1 MKKRLFYG
9 TILAAILAG
18 LCVAAPEP
26 AVVQKPGQWTIQVR
40 YEHPQQLV
48 LPWGEKGPSRF
59 WYTILT
65 ITNRTGRDVEFY
77 PRCDLM
83 TDTFQ
88 ILPAGRGVPPMVF
101 DRIKQRHAMVYPFL
115 EPLEGVGNRLL
126 QGEDN
131 AKDLAVIWSDFD
143 TQATGFTVFIT
154 GLSNETAAVK
164 HPVARD
170 DLGLP
175 VFVFL
180 RKTLALDYKLRGDP
194 ALRASVEVAY
204 EDQSWVMR

>member
-26 AVVQKPGQWTIQVR
+26 AVVQKPGQWTVQVR

-48 LPWGEKGPSRF
+48 LPWGENGPSRF

-65 ITNRTGRDVEFY
+65 ITNRTGQDVEFY
-77 PRCDLM
+77 PRCELM

-88 ILPAGRGVPPMVF
+88 ILPAGTGVPPMVF
-101 DRIKQRHAMVYPFL
+101 DRIKQRHAAAYPFL

-131 AKDLAVIWSDFD
+131 AKDIAVIWRDFD
-143 TQATGFTVFIT
+143 PQATGFTVFIT

-180 RKTLALDYKLRGDP
+180 RKTLAVDYKLRGDS
-194 ALRASVEVAY
+194 ALRSSVEVAY
-204 EDQSWVMR
+204 EDQNWVMR

>member
-9 TILAAILAG
+9 TMLTAVLAG

-26 AVVQKPGQWTIQVR
+26 AVVQKPGQWTVQVR

-48 LPWGEKGPSRF
+48 LPWGENGPSRF
-59 WYTILT
+59 WYMILT
-65 ITNRTGRDVEFY
+65 VTNRTGRDVEFY
-77 PRCDLM
+77 PRCELM

-88 ILPAGRGVPPMVF
+88 ILPAGRRVPPMVF
-101 DRIKQRHAMVYPFL
+101 ERIKQRHAFAYPFL

-126 QGEDN
+126 QGQDN
-131 AKDLAVIWSDFD
+131 ARDIAVIWSDFD
-143 TQATGFTVFIT
+143 TQATGFTAFIT

-170 DLGLP
+170 ELGLP

-180 RKTLALDYKLRGDP
+180 RKTLAATYQLRGDP
-194 ALRASVEVAY
+194 ALRSSVEVAY
-204 EDQSWVMR
+204 EDQDWVMR